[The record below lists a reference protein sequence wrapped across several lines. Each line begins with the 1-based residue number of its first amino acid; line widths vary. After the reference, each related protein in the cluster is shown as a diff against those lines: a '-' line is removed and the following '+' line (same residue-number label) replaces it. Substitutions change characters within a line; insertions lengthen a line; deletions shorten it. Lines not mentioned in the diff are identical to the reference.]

1 MENLNDAFFAYPTLR
16 KYPVDTKEHTI
27 SSYGAYK
34 MQKEAFKPETREKI
48 EAGFTK
54 AASFYGIELEKDD
67 QTPRER
73 EKLLF
78 KGASE
83 GVCMTEITNKAEL
96 EAAVDFLLEKRAS
109 VPRSE
114 LAEAAKYVLWSAS
127 SAGVDINNDKYH
139 RISRIA
145 GIGVGDRDAI
155 ENEFMKRATFIPLGG
170 KNKEEFWKFANEL
183 REMSD
188 AEFYTEDNLN
198 RVCNTIDSMDFI
210 SNNQHKH
217 AGEIGYP
224 EDVVFKDTVDDL
236 CKEASDL
243 MLVKSADATL
253 SKKALL
259 ERKDSVNAFF
269 TRVHGGYEAL
279 DGDDLINKVASCEK
293 STFLALLD
301 YLEGAEA
308 K

>member
-34 MQKEAFKPETREKI
+34 MQKEAFNKETREKI

-54 AASFYGIELEKDD
+54 AASFHGIELEEDAQK
-67 QTPRER
+67 PKER

-78 KGASE
+78 KGASA

-96 EAAVDFLLEKRAS
+96 ESAVDFLLEKRAS

-114 LAEAAKYVLWSAS
+114 LAEAAKYTLWSAS
-127 SAGVDINNDKYH
+127 NAGVDMSNDKY
-139 RISRIA
+139 RRVSRIA
-145 GIGVGDRDAI
+145 GIGVGDRNEI

-183 REMSD
+183 KGMSD
-188 AEFYTEDNLN
+188 TDFYTEDNLN
-198 RVCNTIDSMDFI
+198 RVCNAIDSMDFI

-224 EDVVFKDTVDDL
+224 EDVVFKDTIDDL

-243 MLVKSADATL
+243 MLVESADATL

-279 DGDDLINKVASCEK
+279 DGDALINKVANCEK
-293 STFLALLD
+293 STFMALLD